1 MIIGLSG
8 TFGAGK
14 DTISQYLVKK
24 GFQHISL
31 SDIIRAEAKK
41 RRIGHDRDSLRELG
55 NVLVKE
61 NGEEVLAKIA
71 MQRQRKPNL
80 VLSSIR
86 RIKEIDYLH
95 TFKDFKFLF
104 VDAPIKIRYGRLHKR
119 GRIGEG
125 TMSFEDFKTKEKLE
139 MSGKSTQRLDLCK
152 KKADVLINN
161 SKTEKHLFKQ
171 IDKIITKEAYAK

>member
-14 DTISQYLVKK
+14 DTVSQYLVKK

-31 SDIIRAEAKK
+31 SDIIREEATK
-41 RRIGHDRDSLRELG
+41 RKMGHDRDSLRELG
-55 NVLVKE
+55 NILVREAGK
-61 NGEEVLAKIA
+61 EVLAKQA
-71 MQRQRKPNL
+71 LEKKKNKNL
-80 VLSSIR
+80 ALSSIR
-86 RIKEIDYLH
+86 RIAEIDFLH
-95 TFKDFKFLF
+95 KNKDFVLLF

-119 GRIGEG
+119 GRVGEG

-152 KKADVLINN
+152 KKADIMIDN
-161 SKTEKHLFKQ
+161 SKTEKHLYKQ
-171 IDKIITKEAYAK
+171 IDKILNEED